1 MQRRIAASI
10 AAIAAIGLLAASSS
24 ASAQTTSCR
33 ASAARVTLGPQNIEP
48 FVANSPSS
56 PCASQ
61 TAGLIPLP
69 TAIGP
74 LAVQVLYADTF
85 FQPFHH
91 NAAAAGV
98 ANAVLLLP
106 GLGLSAA
113 ALTSNSDA
121 NCPPAVTTGSSQ
133 VLGLVINGRVI
144 ANTNK
149 PQTISLGPLGNVF
162 LNRTIAGPG
171 NSITVRALEVDITGV
186 GSVVVAESHS
196 DDTC

>member
-1 MQRRIAASI
+1 MQRRITASI
-10 AAIAAIGLLAASSS
+10 AAIAAIGLLTASSS

-33 ASAARVTLGPQNIEP
+33 ASAARVTLGPQSLEP
-48 FVANSPSS
+48 FVANPSSS
-56 PCASQ
+56 PCVTQ
-61 TAGLIPLP
+61 TTGLIPTP
-69 TAIGP
+69 TAVGP
-74 LAVQVLYADTF
+74 LVLQVLYANTF

-98 ANAVLLLP
+98 ANAALVLP

-113 ALTSNSDA
+113 VLTSSSDA
-121 NCPPAVTTGSSQ
+121 NCPPAATTGSSQ
-133 VLGLVINGRVI
+133 VLGLVVNGMVI
-144 ANTNK
+144 ANTNM

-171 NSITVRALEVDITGV
+171 NSITVRALEVDLTGV